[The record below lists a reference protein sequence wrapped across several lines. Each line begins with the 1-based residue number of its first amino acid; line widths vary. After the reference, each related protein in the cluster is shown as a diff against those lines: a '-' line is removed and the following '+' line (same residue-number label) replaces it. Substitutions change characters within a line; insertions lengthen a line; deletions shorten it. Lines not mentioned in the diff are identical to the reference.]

1 MILPYN
7 IEYKWA
13 KRAFIQSI
21 RIKLDHLLTQKIPKK
36 VNFIRYIT
44 KADDDS
50 ISVGE
55 TKVIPIY
62 HSKGSALHSHRLLD
76 EQKTFLSVPL
86 GLIWTTWKLS
96 LLG

>member
-1 MILPYN
+1 MDHRKP
-7 IEYKWA
+7 K
-13 KRAFIQSI
+13 
-21 RIKLDHLLTQKIPKK
+21 KLEKK

-86 GLIWTTWKLS
+86 GLIWTT
-96 LLG
+96 

>member
-1 MILPYN
+1 M
-7 IEYKWA
+7 
-13 KRAFIQSI
+13 
-21 RIKLDHLLTQKIPKK
+21 DHLLTQKIPRKK

-62 HSKGSALHSHRLLD
+62 HSKGSALTPFTRRAKNFPFCTFRLDLD
-76 EQKTFLSVPL
+76 DVKIEFV
-86 GLIWTTWKLS
+86 GLTLWRTRV
-96 LLG
+96 